1 MPEVVTITDLCRR
14 TGLASSALRFY
25 ERKGLIRPIGREGGK
40 RVYAADSVEQ
50 VALIDLLKHAD
61 FTLGEIAALVD
72 TDGRVVPDWR
82 DRARRKLAEL
92 DERLAEIRR
101 ARAILEHAVDC
112 PHELWH
118 DCPTHQQVVREHA
131 ARRAATSRAPSSG
144 SRR

>member
-1 MPEVVTITDLCRR
+1 
-14 TGLASSALRFY
+14 
-25 ERKGLIRPIGREGGK
+25 IGREGGK

-61 FTLGEIAALVD
+61 FTLGELAALVD

-82 DRARRKLAEL
+82 DRARRKLAGPDERPAAIRRAPAILAPAADGPPEL
-92 DERLAEIRR
+92 DERLAEVRR

-118 DCPTHQQVVREHA
+118 DCPPHQQVVREHA